1 MSISLEKGNY
11 MKKEI
16 GTDSTVA
23 DNNKTCDIE
32 TDSINDIIERIEGL
46 SYEGQRQIIAYLKT
60 KIAKSRK

>member
-1 MSISLEKGNY
+1 